1 MNRKELR
8 IQAVTFDFWGT
19 LYQNREAGP
28 IRLALLRERINLD
41 GDLQQA
47 YDYAH
52 QLAHDYWRREQR
64 SLPAARRLDAILDWL
79 GVSVSP
85 SLRAELVKGFEEA
98 LLQMPPTPV
107 PGVHRLLQ
115 ALRKQRVQLGL
126 ISDTGITPGRV
137 LRAVMARDGLLSLF
151 QHCTFSDEVGR
162 AKPHPRPFQHTLE
175 ALDVEAP
182 FATHIGDLPETDIAG
197 AKGVGMRAVLFTG
210 ITGLKEGFV
219 LSAQSK
225 GADRADGLLAS
236 YDDIGVALRV
246 LDGG

>member
-1 MNRKELR
+1 MGRKEHGLGQSVG

-28 IRLALLRERINLD
+28 IRLELLREVLNLD

-52 QLAHDYWRREQR
+52 QLAHRYWRTQQR
-64 SLPAARRLDAILDWL
+64 SLSTARRLDAILDCL

-85 SLRAELVKGFEEA
+85 SVRAELVKGFEEA
-98 LLQMPPTPV
+98 LLQMPPAPV
-107 PGVHRLLQ
+107 PAVHRLLQ
-115 ALRKQRVQLGL
+115 ALQERGVRIGL

-137 LRAVMARDGLLSLF
+137 LRVVMAGDGLLPLF

-162 AKPHPRPFQHTLE
+162 AKPHPLPFQHTLE

-210 ITGLKEGFV
+210 VTGLRE
-219 LSAQSK
+219 
-225 GADRADGLLAS
+225 GADQADGCLSS
-236 YDDIGVALRV
+236 YDDLEVALRV